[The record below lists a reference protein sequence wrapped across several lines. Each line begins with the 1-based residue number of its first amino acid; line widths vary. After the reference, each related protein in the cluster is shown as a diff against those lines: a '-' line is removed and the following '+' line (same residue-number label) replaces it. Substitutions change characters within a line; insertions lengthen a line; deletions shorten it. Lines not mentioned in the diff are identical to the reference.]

1 MSDDEAPHFREL
13 EFNAFIEQLR
23 SYTEIPTAIRRGEI
37 AKRIVNLAC
46 QGCNSGKE
54 CINKVET
61 KCYNCELCCENY
73 EDCLNKKSDICN
85 DCFNCGCVNC
95 RPYSEDY
102 DGCDIY
108 PPQVYS
114 ERLTNYLRKMVSTL
128 KESPIPFD
136 KWAPYIDDTYLSDSE
151 KRKLDYILNPPP
163 LRSNEEIPEIR
174 PYATNYNILRIMAGL
189 PGLDYRD

>member
-61 KCYNCELCCENY
+61 KCCENY

-189 PGLDYRD
+189 PGLASL